1 MDGVTDYRSIG
12 QAADLLGV
20 TTRTL
25 RHWDHIGLLQPGWRT
40 TTDYRLYTTG
50 DIERATQILV
60 YRSAG
65 VALKEIAVLLDEPA
79 TATQHLK
86 RQRELLMEQI
96 AHLHRMVRA
105 VDEILE
111 EDTMGIEDKIEL
123 FGREWPNHQEEAG
136 QRWGDTPEWEQSQRV
151 QSKMSKAD
159 WQSVKD
165 EQEAFVRELVDAAA
179 AGVQPGSE
187 AGNRVALLHRA
198 SISQWYEVT
207 AAKQVL
213 LARMYVADER
223 FNQTY
228 QGHAEYLL
236 TLVEALAHSEG
247 VALENVE
254 WD

>member
-1 MDGVTDYRSIG
+1 
-12 QAADLLGV
+12 
-20 TTRTL
+20 
-25 RHWDHIGLLQPGWRT
+25 
-40 TTDYRLYTTG
+40 
-50 DIERATQILV
+50 
-60 YRSAG
+60 
-65 VALKEIAVLLDEPA
+65 
-79 TATQHLK
+79 
-86 RQRELLMEQI
+86 
-96 AHLHRMVRA
+96 
-105 VDEILE
+105 
-111 EDTMGIEDKIEL
+111 
-123 FGREWPNHQEEAG
+123 
-136 QRWGDTPEWEQSQRV
+136 
-151 QSKMSKAD
+151 MSKAD